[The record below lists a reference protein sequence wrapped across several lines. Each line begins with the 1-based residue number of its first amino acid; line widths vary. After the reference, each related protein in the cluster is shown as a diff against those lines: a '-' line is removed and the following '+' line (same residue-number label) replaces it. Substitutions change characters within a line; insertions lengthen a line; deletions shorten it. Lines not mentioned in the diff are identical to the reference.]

1 MPSKPDPEN
10 GVPAPTDTQRHELAD
25 VLAEIRESRESRDL
39 VPESVRV
46 TPSKPVSRQT
56 ARLLNKA
63 WADFQRDCNEIAHD
77 AAQDEGI
84 DESVF
89 KLVAFTGPPAHWAPK

>member
-1 MPSKPDPEN
+1 MTSKPDEN
-10 GVPAPTDTQRHELAD
+10 GAPAPTDAQRAELGD
-25 VLAEIRESRESRDL
+25 VLAEIREAHDV

-46 TPSKPVSRQT
+46 IPSKPVSRQT

-63 WADFQRDCNEIAHD
+63 WADFQRECNEIAHD
-77 AAQDEGI
+77 ASQDEGI

-89 KLVAFTGPPAHWAPK
+89 KLVAFTGQPAHWAPK